1 MKQFQKLVFQ
11 PGINREGTNYSSE
24 GFWWDCNR
32 VRFRKGLPET
42 IGGWTKHCDEPF
54 VGVCRA
60 LQSWQLL
67 TGEELLAVGT
77 SKKLYIESSDTL
89 HDITPVREEFTENDP
104 ITTGAISTSIVTLTT
119 SGAHGALPGDFVIVS
134 GAEAVDG
141 IADTA
146 LNTEFEIVSV
156 PSATTVTVDAGT
168 ACTAGSVT
176 GGGAAVVL
184 SFQITV
190 GADTGSV
197 GSGWGVGAWSRGAW
211 SSASLT
217 PYSSYDLMRIWSF
230 ANYGEDLIAAPFSKA
245 MYYWDATSGLT
256 SPAVLLSTLGGAS
269 GVPPEVGYVM
279 VTAERHVIA
288 FGATDLVS
296 GVYDPMQI
304 RWASQEA
311 PADWTPTTLNTAGDY
326 RLSLGDHIEAVSA
339 TRDEILVVTD
349 VAVYSMR
356 YSGPPFVFDIRQV
369 ADNISAAGP
378 NAIVTLNNV
387 TYWMGHYKFYM
398 YNGTSQTIPCT
409 VHRHV
414 FENFNHAQA
423 RQVVAGHVEMF
434 SEIWWFYPSAGS
446 DHPDKYVVYNYADNI
461 WFVGSLARTAWVKT
475 ISNHQLIAA
484 GTDGHLYVQ
493 EFGTT
498 DGETDP
504 PSELGSFI
512 QSSDF
517 DIQDGTSFYFV
528 ERLIPDLRFNRSVA
542 AIPEVHF
549 IVHARDFPGEYY
561 DETSLMTVKR
571 TSDTPVDKYTKELW
585 FRLRGRHLSLRV
597 ETDPD
602 DIGTAWQLGH
612 PRISVRTDGRR

>member
-11 PGINREGTNYSSE
+11 PGINREGTNYSAE

-42 IGGWTKHCDEPF
+42 IGGWTKKNASQF
-54 VGVCRA
+54 RGIARA
-60 LQSWQLL
+60 LQSWQVLS
-67 TGEELLAVGT
+67 GDEMLAVGT
-77 SKKLYIESSDTL
+77 SKKLYIENADIL
-89 HDITPVREEFTENDP
+89 YDITPVRVTFTENNP
-104 ITTGAISTSIVTLTT
+104 VLTGAAGSSIVTFATT
-119 SGAHGALPGDFVIVS
+119 GSHGAAPGDFVTVS
-134 GAEAVDG
+134 GAATVDG
-141 IADTA
+141 VADTA
-146 LNTEFEIVSV
+146 LNVEFEIIDTPTAS
-156 PSATTVTVDAGT
+156 TLTVETND
-168 ACTAGSVT
+168 ACTTGGVT
-176 GGGAAVVL
+176 GGGAGVGL
-184 SFQITV
+184 SFQI
-190 GADTGSV
+190 GIGSDTGSV
-197 GSGWGVGAWSRGAW
+197 GSGWGISTWSRGAW
-211 SSASLT
+211 SSPSLV
-217 PYSSYDLMRIWSF
+217 PYSSYDAMRIWSF
-230 ANYGEDLIAAPFSKA
+230 ANYGEDLIAAPFGGA
-245 MYYWDATSGLT
+245 MYYWDATSGLAA
-256 SPAVLLSTLGGAS
+256 PAVLLSTLVGAS

-296 GVYDPMQI
+296 AVYDPMQI
-304 RWASQEA
+304 RWATQEA

-339 TRDEILVVTD
+339 TRDEILILTD
-349 VAVYSMR
+349 VAMYSMR
-356 YSGPPFVFDIRQV
+356 YSGPPFIFDIRQV

-387 TYWMGHYKFYM
+387 TYWMGHFKFYM

-414 FENFNHAQA
+414 FEDFNHSQA
-423 RQVVAGHVEMF
+423 RQVVAGHVEQF
-434 SEIWWFYPSAGS
+434 SEIWWFYPSALS
-446 DHPDKYVVYNYADNI
+446 DHPDKYVVYNYIDNI
-461 WFVGSLARTAWVKT
+461 WFVGNLSRTAWVKT
-475 ISNHQLIAA
+475 ISDHQLVAA
-484 GTDGHLYVQ
+484 GTDGYLYVQ

-498 DGETDP
+498 NGETNP

-512 QSSDF
+512 ESSDF

-528 ERLIPDLRFNRSVA
+528 ERLLPDLRFNRS
-542 AIPEVHF
+542 INPLPEVHF
-549 IVHARDFPGEYY
+549 ILSARDFPGEYY
-561 DETSLMTVKR
+561 TETDLMMVTR